1 MIPKSQRGDVFH
13 RSLVAALVGILVV
26 SALGLWVSA
35 DSKRQLE
42 SDHFLLTYVV
52 SGGVEATATAYA
64 ASVRDALEAAYQ
76 VLVVQDRFPV
86 PTEKIEVQLVETQ
99 SGEFGSEYLIQ
110 DEDGALRPVIEIAV
124 EAAMQ
129 DALSG
134 SVVTVTLEDEV
145 RSTAAHELFHAIQD
159 TLALR
164 SGNDMS
170 DLLFVESLATW
181 AQEEVVPLA
190 NDYLEPALDFLVAP
204 DALGFFYRTYDAGI
218 FWVFLA
224 SRHGGAQAIRRV
236 MTSSVAFDGRYT
248 IENAFAAEGLSF
260 LDLWEEFAV
269 ALAAESVPDADRI
282 KTLFPLPDPQA
293 KSQRPTRFVEL
304 PPPVYQ
310 GTWNGGEV
318 TIDRVTAASETLYDS
333 EFDEDPIGT
342 ALRVAHAYGI
352 DFLHLVT
359 NVDRPMTIAFSGDP
373 GTEFRVDV
381 VTRRGSSVTS
391 QRLSQ
396 DAPVRIDLPSSYDEI
411 RVVVTRGEAGTGTYH
426 LTLREG

>member
-1 MIPKSQRGDVFH
+1 MIRKTERGDAVR
-13 RSLVAALVGILVV
+13 RSLVLSVLLLIACAPSLSLF
-26 SALGLWVSA
+26 A
-35 DSKRQLE
+35 DSQRQLE
-42 SDHFLLTYVV
+42 SDHFLLTYSV
-52 SGGVEATATAYA
+52 SDGVEAGATAYA
-64 ASVRDALEAAYQ
+64 SSVRDALEAAYQ
-76 VLVVQDRFPV
+76 VLVIQDRFPAPKAKV
-86 PTEKIEVQLVETQ
+86 EVSLVKTQ
-99 SGEFGSEYLIQ
+99 SGEFGSEYLVQ
-110 DEDGALRPVIEIAV
+110 ADDGSLEPAIDIAT

-134 SVVTVTLEDEV
+134 SVVAVTLEDEV
-145 RSTAAHELFHAIQD
+145 QSTAAHELFHAIQD
-159 TLALR
+159 TLALE
-164 SGNDMS
+164 SQNDMS

-204 DALGFFYRTYDAGI
+204 DGLSVLYRTYDAGI

-224 SRHGGAQAIRRV
+224 SVHGGAQAIRRV
-236 MTSSVAFDGRYT
+236 MASSATFDGLYVV
-248 IENAFAAEGLSF
+248 ENAFATEGLSF

-269 ALAAESVPDADRI
+269 ALAAETVPDADRI

-310 GTWNGGEV
+310 GMWSGGEV
-318 TIDRVTAASETLYDS
+318 TIDRVTAASEAPYES
-333 EFDEDPIGT
+333 EFQQDPVG
-342 ALRVAHAYGI
+342 ASLRVAHAYGI
-352 DFLHLVT
+352 DFLHLT
-359 NVDRPMTIAFSGDP
+359 ASAERPMTIAFSGDP
-373 GTEFRVDV
+373 GTQFRVDV

-396 DAPVRIDLPSSYDEI
+396 DAPVRIDLPSSCDEI
-411 RVVVTRGEAGTGTYH
+411 RVVVTRGEPGTGTYH

>member
-1 MIPKSQRGDVFH
+1 MIRKKERGDSVC
-13 RSLVAALVGILVV
+13 RSLLLSVLVLLIACVP
-26 SALGLWVSA
+26 GLLVSA
-35 DSKRQLE
+35 DSQRQLE
-42 SDHFLLTYVV
+42 SDHFLLTYSV
-52 SGGVEATATAYA
+52 SDGVEAQATAYA

-76 VLVVQDRFPV
+76 ILVIQDRFPA
-86 PTEKIEVQLVETQ
+86 PKDRIEVSLVETG
-99 SGEFGSEYLIQ
+99 SGEFGSEYLIEG
-110 DEDGALRPVIEIAV
+110 DDGSLEPAIDIAT

-134 SVVTVTLEDEV
+134 SVVAVTLQDEV

-164 SGNDMS
+164 SENDMS

-204 DALGFFYRTYDAGI
+204 DGLSFLYRTYDAGI

-224 SRHGGAQAIRRV
+224 SVHGGAQAIRRV
-236 MTSSVAFDGRYT
+236 MTSTATFDGLYAV
-248 IENAFAAEGLSF
+248 ENAFAAAGLSF

-269 ALAAESVPDADRI
+269 ALAADAVPDADRI

-310 GTWNGGEV
+310 GTWSGGEV
-318 TIDRVTAASETLYDS
+318 TIDRVTAASEPPYDS
-333 EFDEDPIGT
+333 EFEQDPIGT
-342 ALRVAHAYGI
+342 PLRVAHAYGI
-352 DFLHLVT
+352 DFLHLTASVE
-359 NVDRPMTIAFSGDP
+359 RPMTIAFSGDP

-391 QRLSQ
+391 QRLTQ
-396 DAPVRIDLPSSYDEI
+396 QAPVRIDLPGSFDEI
-411 RVVVTRGEAGTGTYH
+411 RIVVTRGESGTGTYH